1 MYENV
6 AILAAVVLIYS
17 AVAGRVARSWLSG
30 PILFTAAGLVVGPL
44 GFDVLRLEITAADL
58 KVLAEAALAMVL
70 FTDAAHAD
78 LGVVRRTVGLPRRLL
93 LVGLPLTI
101 VFGFLVALPLFP
113 TLDVLATA
121 LLATLLAP
129 TDAALGAPVVSNEQ
143 VPIEMREA
151 LNLESGLNDGI
162 CVPVVVIL
170 LDLAI
175 GTEVDH
181 HSFGHALVVVV
192 EEIGIGL
199 VSGLALTA
207 VAVAVL
213 RLAAR
218 REWISAH
225 WLHVPVVALAAL
237 CFAAAQALG
246 GSGFI
251 ACFVGGL
258 LFSYLHERPKEL
270 LSGAAS
276 TGEVLAMLTWVVF
289 GGPLLSRLLD
299 QVTWRVVIYA
309 LLSLTV
315 IRMVPVFLSL
325 LGTGMSVGNKL
336 FIGWFGP
343 RGLASVV
350 FGVIVF
356 DAEIPGRETIAVVVV
371 LTVLLSIMAHGATA
385 NPLIATLSVNLRPG
399 SQRRASDVSLG
410 ASGSP

>member
-17 AVAGRVARSWLSG
+17 AVAGRVGRSWLSG
-30 PILFTAAGLVVGPL
+30 PMLFTAAGFAVGPI
-44 GFDVLRLEITAADL
+44 GFDMLRLDIMASDL
-58 KVLAEAALAMVL
+58 KALAEAALAMVL

-78 LGVVRRTVGLPRRLL
+78 LGVVRRSVGLPRRLL
-93 LVGLPLTI
+93 LIGLPLTI
-101 VFGFLVALPLFP
+101 VLGFLVALPLFP
-113 TLDVLATA
+113 ALDLLTAA

-129 TDAALGAPVVSNEQ
+129 TDAALGAPVVSNET
-143 VPIEMREA
+143 VPIEIREA
-151 LNLESGLNDGI
+151 LNVESGLNDGI

-175 GTEVDH
+175 GTEIDH
-181 HSFGHALVVVV
+181 RSFGRAVLVVI

-199 VSGLALTA
+199 AAGLALTS
-207 VAVAVL
+207 VAVAFL
-213 RLAAR
+213 RVAAR
-218 REWISAH
+218 RGWISAH
-225 WLHVPVVALAAL
+225 WLHIPVVALAAL
-237 CFAAAQALG
+237 CFASAQALG

-258 LFSYLHERPKEL
+258 LFSYLHERPQEL

-289 GGPLLSRLLD
+289 GGPLLSRLLG
-299 QVTWRVVIYA
+299 QVTWPMVVYA
-309 LLSLTV
+309 VLSLTV

-325 LGTGMSVGNKL
+325 LGAGRDVGSKL

-343 RGLASVV
+343 RGLASIV

-356 DAEIPGRETIAVVVV
+356 DAGVPGRETIAVVVV
-371 LTVLLSIMAHGATA
+371 LTVLLSIIAHGATA
-385 NPLIATLSVNLRPG
+385 NPLIAALRPI
-399 SQRRASDVSLG
+399 RRAHSE
-410 ASGSP
+410 